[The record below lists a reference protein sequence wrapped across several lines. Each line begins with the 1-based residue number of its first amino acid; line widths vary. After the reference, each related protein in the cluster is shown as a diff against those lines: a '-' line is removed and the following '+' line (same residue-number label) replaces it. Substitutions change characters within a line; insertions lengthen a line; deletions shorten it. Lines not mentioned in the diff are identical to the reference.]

1 MQRIKYLAVFVVLL
15 MAGCRDKDLDMTV
28 LNKSLFDGA
37 DFTEIVLNDS
47 WNVTIVQDDEKTG
60 IDLEYSAFLEDYLDV
75 KQEKKNL
82 SIAFTH
88 RLNLPYNTVMNAV
101 IHVKTLEKLIL
112 KDAVTVK
119 LQGDFTGELLDIQFE
134 DASICR
140 EGSYKGN
147 ATVKLKD
154 ASHLVD
160 FNLDGD
166 YFEMQIKGA
175 SSFKGNLIADSVN
188 VAMEDA
194 SRLVTFNG
202 QVQRVRLSLEDASI
216 LNMVNSPV
224 DEAFVELH
232 DSSEATLYVNHLLQ
246 GILRD
251 ASKVYY
257 QGHPSINLDCDDAS
271 SYQPL

>member
-101 IHVKTLEKLIL
+101 IHPSVPI
-112 KDAVTVK
+112 AV
-119 LQGDFTGELLDIQFE
+119 QG
-134 DASICR
+134 
-140 EGSYKGN
+140 
-147 ATVKLKD
+147 
-154 ASHLVD
+154 
-160 FNLDGD
+160 
-166 YFEMQIKGA
+166 
-175 SSFKGNLIADSVN
+175 
-188 VAMEDA
+188 
-194 SRLVTFNG
+194 
-202 QVQRVRLSLEDASI
+202 RVRRWCLPDGWPAYGCRRGWWHDA
-216 LNMVNSPV
+216 PV
-224 DEAFVELH
+224 SAD
-232 DSSEATLYVNHLLQ
+232 
-246 GILRD
+246 
-251 ASKVYY
+251 
-257 QGHPSINLDCDDAS
+257 
-271 SYQPL
+271 